1 MSNAISPSL
10 VKIGLKTKK
19 FYHYAKFCQDPFLN
33 CIDSRIAQIFSEFWT
48 RIFGLE
54 LYNVYIIIENL
65 IFSQGTMYK
74 NPSDQT
80 VPSTGSFYEWFF
92 CQNMK

>member
-1 MSNAISPSL
+1 M
-10 VKIGLKTKK
+10 IGLKTEKN
-19 FYHYAKFCQDPFLN
+19 YQYAKFWQDPFLN
-33 CIDSRIAQIFSEFWT
+33 CINSRIAQIFWEFWT

-54 LYNVYIIIENL
+54 LYNVYIIRENL
-65 IFSQGTMYK
+65 SSSRGTIYK

-80 VPSTGSFYEWFF
+80 VLSAGSFCECFF